1 MRRMFFNGMT
11 LLMLLSLLLS
21 PASALMTGMGVDE
34 LTRQSDRVVR
44 GIVEKVESYWNE
56 DKSAILTKASIIV
69 HEHIKTKGKQHDATP
84 FRVFVVHEGGE
95 TDGLVLK
102 VSDGVEFKEGE
113 EVLLFL
119 RETGAGAGGTQSSPS
134 HRVVGKA
141 QGKYSI
147 EDDGM
152 ARKRGFSL
160 ATGDVKV
167 ESVIDANRLSEKIKE
182 FSRDR

>member
-56 DKSAILTKASIIV
+56 DKSAILTRASIIV
-69 HEHIKTKGKQHDATP
+69 HEHIKTKGKQHDAAP

-95 TDGLVLK
+95 ADGIVLR
-102 VSDGVEFKEGE
+102 VSDGVEFTEGE
-113 EVLLFL
+113 EVLIFL
-119 RETGAGAGGTQSSPS
+119 RETGEGGTLSLPS

-147 EDDGM
+147 ADDGV
-152 ARKRGFSL
+152 ARKGGFSL
-160 ATGDVKV
+160 TTGDEKV
-167 ESVIDANRLSEKIKE
+167 ESVIDAHRLTEKIKE